1 MTMLINAHEMC
12 SALREMISEESTHN
26 PAPFLSGERE
36 TVFRQMFTFYYP
48 DFQDNLRKTTPG
60 ITFTEELLCM
70 LTVLQSSQAD
80 ITRWTSLSPE
90 ELKVLWESVRKKMD
104 LGPADLLGER
114 LYKMLE

>member
-1 MTMLINAHEMC
+1 MTTLINAKEVC
-12 SALREMISEESTHN
+12 SALSEMISEDPSHN
-26 PAPFLSGERE
+26 SSALLSGERE
-36 TVFRQMFTFYYP
+36 MVFRQVFTFYYP
-48 DFQDNLRKTTPG
+48 EFQDNLRKSIPG